1 MKMFEKNKIEISKI
15 LDSEEVF
22 KKIVLA
28 IKNLMMSDVHISK
41 LGVGGKYYKNYYDIM
56 EDVINDDKNQIF
68 YAKNITFSSFG
79 QYIKQN
85 MCNYGI
91 YFHLKKDRIFI
102 TIFCGNGFLLEKNQQ
117 NFIEKFVSTN

>member
-41 LGVGGKYYKNYYDIM
+41 LGVGGEYYKNYYDIM

-91 YFHLKKDRIFI
+91 YFHLKKDFYLKKINKI
-102 TIFCGNGFLLEKNQQ
+102 LLKNLFLQ
-117 NFIEKFVSTN
+117 IKFMFLFAFLM